1 MSNRQVSKKEFKGVV
16 KSTGM
21 QSTVKVAVSRPSSH
35 PKYGKV
41 IRKSKMYLAHTDRE
55 LEVGDEVIIRE
66 TRPISKNVKW
76 TVLGN
81 NDSKGK

>member
-1 MSNRQVSKKEFKGVV
+1 MSNIQSSKKELKGVV
-16 KSTGM
+16 SSVGM
-21 QSTVKVAVSRPSSH
+21 QSTVKVAVSRPAAH

-41 IRKSKMYLAHTDRE
+41 IRKAKMYLAHTQRE
-55 LEVGDEVIIRE
+55 LKVGDEVIIRE
-66 TRPISKNVKW
+66 TRPISKNIKW